1 MQIHI
6 NEQYWSAWKR
16 YGWDKDIPGI
26 GFRKTSVDM
35 LADVHEKIRL
45 TIGKDRNTIYEIAA
59 VTIRNLAEKHN
70 SLYEAR
76 HRVLLYVIPQNKLRK
91 IWKELFIEKQQKE
104 LK

>member
-6 NEQYWSAWKR
+6 SSPFWSAYKQ
-16 YGWDKDIPGI
+16 YGWDDKIPGI

-35 LADVHEKIRL
+35 LADIHAKIRL
-45 TIGKDRNTIYEIAA
+45 TIGKDRNTVYEIPA

-76 HRVLLYVIPQNKLRK
+76 HKVLLYVIPQNKLKK
-91 IWKELFIEKQQKE
+91 I
-104 LK
+104 